1 MSRIRR
7 RWLLFGGGLA
17 AVCVLAVLVF
27 VSVVWFGAKESNVGE
42 LSFERELPIPPLLDP
57 GSRDGRTVFELEMQ
71 EGESELLSRTRT
83 STWGYNGPYLGP
95 TLRATRGETVE
106 MRVTNNLPEP
116 ETTTHWHGMH
126 LPATADGG
134 PHQVIDR
141 GETWSPSWTIDQ
153 PAATLWYH
161 PHPHERTEEHI
172 YRGLAGMFIIDDPQ
186 AAELQLPAS
195 YGVDDI
201 PVIVQDKRFDGGEL
215 SFDQGLFSPIGQLG
229 DEIVVNGITDPH
241 LSVATTLVRLRLL
254 NASTARVYNFG
265 FADGRRFELITTDAG
280 LLEAPV
286 ERERIQLSAG
296 ERAEIVVELAPGEDV
311 VLRSFEPDLGDTGFF
326 NARFSGGAD
335 SFDILELR
343 AANQLR
349 ESPELP
355 ASLIPPQD
363 GELPDP
369 EADRRFVLGSRDIN
383 DRQMDLGRIDQVAR
397 AGASETWEVENDSGI
412 PHNFHPHGI
421 SFQVLEYDGG
431 PPPPA
436 LTGLK
441 DTVFVPPGVTVRLA
455 TTAPEYADPD
465 SPYMFHCHL
474 LNHEDRGMMG
484 QLAVAGRGK
493 PVAATPGSARSP
505 PATSM
510 SAAAERGW

>member
-1 MSRIRR
+1 MRLIAGRR
-7 RWLLFGGGLA
+7 RWLLFAGTLV
-17 AVCVLAVLVF
+17 AVCVLVVLVIG
-27 VSVVWFGAKESNVGE
+27 SVLWLGAKESNVGE

-57 GSRDGRTVFELEMQ
+57 DSNDGRTVFELAMQ
-71 EGESELLSRTRT
+71 DGESELLSGTRT
-83 STWGYNGPYLGP
+83 ATWGFNGPYLGP
-95 TLRATRGETVE
+95 TLRATRGEHVQ

-126 LPATADGG
+126 LPAAADGG

-141 GETWSPSWTIDQ
+141 GETWAPSWTIDQ

-161 PHPHERTEEHI
+161 PHPHERTEEHM

-186 AAELQLPAS
+186 AAELRLPAA

-215 SFDQGLFSPIGQLG
+215 SFDESVISPIGQLG
-229 DEIVVNGITDPH
+229 DEIVVNGVTDPH
-241 LSVATTLVRLRLL
+241 LGVATTLVRLRLL

-265 FADGRRFELITTDAG
+265 FADERRFALIATDAG

-296 ERAEIVVELAPGEDV
+296 ERAEIVVELAPGQDV

-326 NARFSGGAD
+326 NARFSGGD
-335 SFDILELR
+335 DTFDILELR
-343 AANQLR
+343 AVDELR
-349 ESPELP
+349 ESPDLP
-355 ASLIPPQD
+355 GSLIPRDD
-363 GELPDP
+363 GEV
-369 EADRRFVLGSRDIN
+369 ADADANRRFVLGSRDIN
-383 DRQMDLGRIDQVAR
+383 NRQMDLRRIDQVAR
-397 AGASETWEVENDSGI
+397 AGARETWEVENDSGI
-412 PHNFHPHGI
+412 AHNFHPHGV
-421 SFQVLEYDGG
+421 SFRVLEYDGG
-431 PPPPA
+431 PPSPA

-455 TTAPEYADPD
+455 TTTPEYADPD

-474 LNHEDRGMMG
+474 LQHEDRGMMG
-484 QLAVAGRGK
+484 QLAVADGRER
-493 PVAATPGSARSP
+493 AGSDAPSRR
-505 PATSM
+505 
-510 SAAAERGW
+510 ER